1 MGEHGGIPKAHVYSM
16 LASKN
21 ARVRD
26 AAFTLLEVS
35 NPKLRRDS
43 KLFVELVRFI
53 WDAIPS
59 YDVYQEFSRRN
70 LFVSHGINGSSKNYY
85 FDKRAKDKAEI

>member
-1 MGEHGGIPKAHVYSM
+1 MVEHGGIPRAHVYSM

-21 ARVRD
+21 ARVRH